1 MNIKCDETSPQLTE
15 EFSAQ
20 LTEEF
25 SAQLPIWKLL
35 AFTVA
40 GFLTIMT
47 ETMPAGLLPQIS
59 QGLYISEAYAGQLIA
74 VYALGSVLAAI
85 PLISLTRSWNRRPLL
100 LSAMAGLLL
109 FNAITALSNDY
120 ILTLIA
126 RFIAGMAAGVIWGL
140 LAGYVRRM
148 VSVSHQGRA
157 LAIAGVGQP
166 IALAIG
172 VPLGVWLGTL
182 FEWRGVFWIMSL
194 LALILFIWI
203 RFSIPDFAGQSAQKR
218 LPILKVLLMPGI
230 RAILFVVFLWMLA
243 HNILYTYISPFLAS
257 TGQAYKVETIL
268 FMFGISSIVGIL
280 LTGMFI
286 DRSLRKITLI
296 SLFIFAIATVLLAVY
311 SSSSFVVVTSIV
323 LWGVTFG
330 GAPTLLQT
338 ALANTAGH
346 EADLAQSMLVTVFN
360 LAIAFGGMVG
370 GGLLESFGAASF
382 PWFMLIFALIALSIV
397 YLAHKHGF
405 ISS

>member
-1 MNIKCDETSPQLTE
+1 MNTKSNETSHQLTD
-15 EFSAQ
+15 EFS
-20 LTEEF
+20 T
-25 SAQLPIWKLL
+25 QLPIWKLL
-35 AFTVA
+35 AFTVT

-59 QGLYISEAYAGQLIA
+59 QGLHISEAYAGQLIA

-100 LSAMAGLLL
+100 LSAIAGLLL

-120 ILTLIA
+120 TLTLSA

-148 VSVSHQGRA
+148 VSASYQGRA

-166 IALAIG
+166 IALSIG
-172 VPLGVWLGTL
+172 VPLGAWLGTL

-194 LALILFIWI
+194 LALILFVWI
-203 RFSIPDFAGQSAQKR
+203 RFSIPDFVGQSAQKR

-230 RAILFVVFLWMLA
+230 RAVLAVVFLWILA
-243 HNILYTYISPFLAS
+243 HSILYTYISPFLAS
-257 TGQAYKVETIL
+257 TEQTYNVETIL
-268 FMFGISSIVGIL
+268 FIFGITSIVGIL
-280 LTGMFI
+280 ITGMFI
-286 DRSLRKITLI
+286 DRSLRKITLL
-296 SLFIFAIATVLLAVY
+296 SLFIFAIATALLGIY
-311 SSSSFVVVTSIV
+311 SSSNFVVLTSVV

-346 EADLAQSMLVTVFN
+346 EADVAQSMLVTVFN
-360 LAIAFGGMVG
+360 LAIAFGGMIG

-382 PWFMLIFALIALSIV
+382 PWFMLIFALIALCTV
-397 YLAHKHGF
+397 YQARKHGF

>member
-1 MNIKCDETSPQLTE
+1 MNIKCDETAHQLTD
-15 EFSAQ
+15 EFS
-20 LTEEF
+20 
-25 SAQLPIWKLL
+25 SQLPVWKLL

-59 QGLYISEAYAGQLIA
+59 QGLNISEAYAGQLIT

-85 PLISLTRSWNRRPLL
+85 PIISFTRSWNRRPLL
-100 LSAMAGLLL
+100 LSAIAGLLL
-109 FNAITALSNDY
+109 LNVITALSNHY
-120 ILTLIA
+120 ILTLVA

-148 VSVSHQGRA
+148 VPASYQGRA

-166 IALAIG
+166 IALSIG
-172 VPLGVWLGTL
+172 VPLGAWLGTL

-194 LALILFIWI
+194 LALILFLWI

-218 LPILKVLLMPGI
+218 LPILKVFLMPGI
-230 RAILFVVFLWMLA
+230 RAILTVVFLWILA
-243 HNILYTYISPFLAS
+243 HSILYTYISPFLAS

-268 FMFGISSIVGIL
+268 FVFGISSIVGIL
-280 LTGMFI
+280 ITGMFI
-286 DRSLRKITLI
+286 DRLLRKIMLL
-296 SLFIFAIATVLLAVY
+296 SLFIFAIATILLGAY
-311 SSSSFVVVTSIV
+311 SSSSFVVLTGVV

-346 EADLAQSMLVTVFN
+346 EADVAQSMLVTVFN

-370 GGLLESFGAASF
+370 GGLLGSFGAAYF
-382 PWFMLIFALIALSIV
+382 PWFMLAFALIALCTV
-397 YLAHKHGF
+397 YHARNHGF

>member
-1 MNIKCDETSPQLTE
+1 MNMKSNETSH
-15 EFSAQ
+15 Q

-59 QGLYISEAYAGQLIA
+59 QGLNISEAYAGQLIA

-100 LSAMAGLLL
+100 LSAIAGLLL

-148 VSVSHQGRA
+148 VSASYQGRA

-166 IALAIG
+166 IALSIG
-172 VPLGVWLGTL
+172 VPLGAWLGTL

-194 LALILFIWI
+194 VALILFVWI
-203 RFSIPDFAGQSAQKR
+203 RFSIPDFAGQVAQKR

-230 RAILFVVFLWMLA
+230 RAILAVVFFWILA
-243 HNILYTYISPFLAS
+243 HSILYTYISPFLAS
-257 TGQAYKVETIL
+257 TGQTYKVETIL
-268 FMFGISSIVGIL
+268 FIFGISSIVGIL
-280 LTGMFI
+280 ITGMFI
-286 DRSLRKITLI
+286 DRSLRKITLL
-296 SLFIFAIATVLLAVY
+296 SLFIFAIATALLGVY
-311 SSSSFVVVTSIV
+311 SSSIFVVLAGVM

-346 EADLAQSMLVTVFN
+346 EADVAQSMLVTVFN

-370 GGLLESFGAASF
+370 GGLLESFGAAYF
-382 PWFMLIFALIALSIV
+382 PWFMLVFALIALSTV
-397 YLAHKHGF
+397 YHARKHGF

>member
-1 MNIKCDETSPQLTE
+1 MNIKSDGTSHQLTN
-15 EFSAQ
+15 EFS
-20 LTEEF
+20 T
-25 SAQLPIWKLL
+25 QLPICKLL

-59 QGLYISEAYAGQLIA
+59 QGLHISEAYAGQLIA

-100 LSAMAGLLL
+100 LSAIAGLLL

-120 ILTLIA
+120 TLTLIA

-148 VSVSHQGRA
+148 VSVSYQGRA

-166 IALAIG
+166 IALSIG
-172 VPLGVWLGTL
+172 VPLGAWLGTL

-194 LALILFIWI
+194 LALVLFIWI

-230 RAILFVVFLWMLA
+230 RAVLAVVFLWILA
-243 HNILYTYISPFLAS
+243 HSILYTYISPFLAS
-257 TGQAYKVETIL
+257 TGQTYKVETIL
-268 FMFGISSIVGIL
+268 FIFGISSIVSIL
-280 LTGMFI
+280 ITGMFI
-286 DRSLRKITLI
+286 DRSLRKITLL
-296 SLFIFAIATVLLAVY
+296 SLFIFAIATALLGVY
-311 SSSSFVVVTSIV
+311 SSSNFVVFTSVV

-346 EADLAQSMLVTVFN
+346 EADVAQSMLVTVFN
-360 LAIAFGGMVG
+360 LAIAFGGMIG

-382 PWFMLIFALIALSIV
+382 PWFMLVFALIALCTV
-397 YLAHKHGF
+397 YQTRKHGF

>member
-1 MNIKCDETSPQLTE
+1 MNIKSNETSHQLN
-15 EFSAQ
+15 
-20 LTEEF
+20 EEF

-59 QGLYISEAYAGQLIA
+59 QGLNISEAYAGQLIA

-85 PLISLTRSWNRRPLL
+85 PLISLTRRWNRRPLL

-148 VSVSHQGRA
+148 VSVSYQGRA

-172 VPLGVWLGTL
+172 VPLGAWLGTL

-311 SSSSFVVVTSIV
+311 SSSSFVVVISIV

>member
-1 MNIKCDETSPQLTE
+1 MNIKCDEISPQLTE
-15 EFSAQ
+15 EFS
-20 LTEEF
+20 T
-25 SAQLPIWKLL
+25 QLPIWKLL

-59 QGLYISEAYAGQLIA
+59 QGLHISEAYAGQLIA

-172 VPLGVWLGTL
+172 VPLGAWLGTL

-257 TGQAYKVETIL
+257 TGQVYKVETIL

-311 SSSSFVVVTSIV
+311 SSSSFVVVISIV

-382 PWFMLIFALIALSIV
+382 PWFMLVFALIALSIV

>member
-1 MNIKCDETSPQLTE
+1 MNIKSDETSHQL
-15 EFSAQ
+15 S
-20 LTEEF
+20 EEF

-35 AFTVA
+35 AFTVG

-59 QGLYISEAYAGQLIA
+59 QGLNISEAYAGQLIA

-100 LSAMAGLLL
+100 LSAIAGLLL

-148 VSVSHQGRA
+148 VPASYQGRA

-166 IALAIG
+166 IALSIG
-172 VPLGVWLGTL
+172 VPLGAWLGTL
-182 FEWRGVFWIMSL
+182 FEWRGVFWIMSS
-194 LALILFIWI
+194 LALILFVWI
-203 RFSIPDFAGQSAQKR
+203 RFGIPDFAGQSAQKR
-218 LPILKVLLMPGI
+218 LSILKVLLMPGI
-230 RAILFVVFLWMLA
+230 RAVLAVVFLWILA
-243 HNILYTYISPFLAS
+243 HSILYTYISPFLAS

-268 FMFGISSIVGIL
+268 FVFGISSIVGIL
-280 LTGMFI
+280 ITGVFI
-286 DRSLRKITLI
+286 DRSLRKITLL
-296 SLFIFAIATVLLAVY
+296 SLFVFAIATILLGAY
-311 SSSSFVVVTSIV
+311 SSSSFVVITGVV

-346 EADLAQSMLVTVFN
+346 EADVAQSMLVTMFN
-360 LAIAFGGMVG
+360 LAIACGGMVG

-382 PWFMLIFALIALSIV
+382 PWIMLVFALIALCTV
-397 YLAHKHGF
+397 CNARKHGF

>member
-15 EFSAQ
+15 EFS
-20 LTEEF
+20 T
-25 SAQLPIWKLL
+25 QLPIWKLL

-59 QGLYISEAYAGQLIA
+59 QGLHISEAYAGQLIA

-148 VSVSHQGRA
+148 VSVSYQGRA

-172 VPLGVWLGTL
+172 VPLGAWLGTL

-311 SSSSFVVVTSIV
+311 SSSSFVVVISIV

-382 PWFMLIFALIALSIV
+382 PWFMLVFALIALSIV

>member
-15 EFSAQ
+15 EFS
-20 LTEEF
+20 T
-25 SAQLPIWKLL
+25 QLPIWKLL

-85 PLISLTRSWNRRPLL
+85 PLISLTHSWNRRPLL

-148 VSVSHQGRA
+148 VSVSYQGRA

-172 VPLGVWLGTL
+172 VPLGAWLGIL

-194 LALILFIWI
+194 LALILFVWI

-280 LTGMFI
+280 LTGIFI
-286 DRSLRKITLI
+286 DRALRQITLI

-311 SSSSFVVVTSIV
+311 SSSSFVVVISIV

>member
-1 MNIKCDETSPQLTE
+1 MNIKSNETSHQLTE
-15 EFSAQ
+15 EFS
-20 LTEEF
+20 TK
-25 SAQLPIWKLL
+25 LPIWRLL

-59 QGLYISEAYAGQLIA
+59 QGLHISEAYAGQLIA

-100 LSAMAGLLL
+100 LSAIAGLLL

-148 VSVSHQGRA
+148 VSASYQGRA

-166 IALAIG
+166 IALSIG
-172 VPLGVWLGTL
+172 VPLGAWLGTL

-194 LALILFIWI
+194 LALILFVWI

-230 RAILFVVFLWMLA
+230 RAVLAVVFLWILA
-243 HNILYTYISPFLAS
+243 HSILYTYISPFLAS
-257 TGQAYKVETIL
+257 TGQPYKVETIL
-268 FMFGISSIVGIL
+268 FIFGISSIVGL
-280 LTGMFI
+280 LITGMFI
-286 DRSLRKITLI
+286 DRSLRKITLL
-296 SLFIFAIATVLLAVY
+296 SLFIFAIATALLGVY
-311 SSSSFVVVTSIV
+311 SSSSFVVLVGVV

-338 ALANTAGH
+338 ALANTAGY
-346 EADLAQSMLVTVFN
+346 EADVAQSMLVTVFN

-370 GGLLESFGAASF
+370 GGLLESFGAAYF
-382 PWFMLIFALIALSIV
+382 PWFMLVFALIALSTV
-397 YLAHKHGF
+397 YHARKHGF

>member
-1 MNIKCDETSPQLTE
+1 MNIKSDETSHQL
-15 EFSAQ
+15 S
-20 LTEEF
+20 EEF

-35 AFTVA
+35 AFTVG

-59 QGLYISEAYAGQLIA
+59 QGLNISEAYAGQLIA

-100 LSAMAGLLL
+100 LSAIAGLLL

-148 VSVSHQGRA
+148 VPASYQGRA

-166 IALAIG
+166 IALSIG
-172 VPLGVWLGTL
+172 VPLGAWLGTL

-194 LALILFIWI
+194 LALILFVWI
-203 RFSIPDFAGQSAQKR
+203 RFGIPDFAGQSAQKR

-230 RAILFVVFLWMLA
+230 RAVLAVVFLWILA
-243 HNILYTYISPFLAS
+243 HSILYTYISPFLAS

-268 FMFGISSIVGIL
+268 FVFGISSIVGIL
-280 LTGMFI
+280 ITGVFI
-286 DRSLRKITLI
+286 DRSLRKITLL
-296 SLFIFAIATVLLAVY
+296 SLFVFAIATILLGAY
-311 SSSSFVVVTSIV
+311 SSSSFVVITGVV

-346 EADLAQSMLVTVFN
+346 EADVAQSMLVTMFN

-382 PWFMLIFALIALSIV
+382 PWIMLVFALIALCTV
-397 YLAHKHGF
+397 YSARKHGF

>member
-1 MNIKCDETSPQLTE
+1 MNIKNDGTSHQLTN
-15 EFSAQ
+15 EFS
-20 LTEEF
+20 T
-25 SAQLPIWKLL
+25 QLPIWKLL

-59 QGLYISEAYAGQLIA
+59 QGLHISEAYAGQLIA

-100 LSAMAGLLL
+100 LSAIAGLLL

-120 ILTLIA
+120 TLTLSA

-148 VSVSHQGRA
+148 VSASYQGRA

-166 IALAIG
+166 IALSIG
-172 VPLGVWLGTL
+172 VPLGAWLGTL

-194 LALILFIWI
+194 LALILFVWI

-230 RAILFVVFLWMLA
+230 RAILAVVFLWILP
-243 HNILYTYISPFLAS
+243 HSILYTYISPFLAS
-257 TGQAYKVETIL
+257 TGQPYNVETIL
-268 FMFGISSIVGIL
+268 FIFGISSIAGIL
-280 LTGMFI
+280 ITGMFI
-286 DRSLRKITLI
+286 DHSLRKITLL
-296 SLFIFAIATVLLAVY
+296 SLFIFAIATALLGVY
-311 SSSSFVVVTSIV
+311 SSSSFVVLVGVV

-338 ALANTAGH
+338 ALANTAGP
-346 EADLAQSMLVTVFN
+346 EADVAQSMLVTVFN

-370 GGLLESFGAASF
+370 GGLLESFGAAYF
-382 PWFMLIFALIALSIV
+382 PWFMLVFALIALCTV
-397 YLAHKHGF
+397 YQARKHGF

>member
-1 MNIKCDETSPQLTE
+1 MNTKSNETSHQLTD
-15 EFSAQ
+15 EFS
-20 LTEEF
+20 T
-25 SAQLPIWKLL
+25 QLPIWKLL
-35 AFTVA
+35 AFTVT

-59 QGLYISEAYAGQLIA
+59 QGLHISEAYAGQLIA

-100 LSAMAGLLL
+100 LSAIAGLLL

-120 ILTLIA
+120 TLTLSA

-148 VSVSHQGRA
+148 VSASYQGRA

-166 IALAIG
+166 IALSIG
-172 VPLGVWLGTL
+172 VPLGAWLGTL

-194 LALILFIWI
+194 LALILFVWI
-203 RFSIPDFAGQSAQKR
+203 RFSIPDFVGQSAQKR

-230 RAILFVVFLWMLA
+230 RAVLAVVFLWILA
-243 HNILYTYISPFLAS
+243 HSILYTYISPFLAS
-257 TGQAYKVETIL
+257 TEQTYNVETIL
-268 FMFGISSIVGIL
+268 FIFGISSIVGIL
-280 LTGMFI
+280 ITGMFI
-286 DRSLRKITLI
+286 DRSLRKITLL
-296 SLFIFAIATVLLAVY
+296 SLFIFAIATALLGIY
-311 SSSSFVVVTSIV
+311 SSSNFVVLTSVV

-346 EADLAQSMLVTVFN
+346 EADVAQSMLVTVFN
-360 LAIAFGGMVG
+360 LAIAFGGMIG

-382 PWFMLIFALIALSIV
+382 PWFMLIFALIALCTV
-397 YLAHKHGF
+397 YQARKHGF

>member
-1 MNIKCDETSPQLTE
+1 MNIKCDETSPQLTDK
-15 EFSAQ
+15 
-20 LTEEF
+20 F

-59 QGLYISEAYAGQLIA
+59 QGLNISEAYAGQLIA

-148 VSVSHQGRA
+148 VSISYQGRA

-172 VPLGVWLGTL
+172 VPLGAWLGTL

-194 LALILFIWI
+194 LALFLFIWI

-311 SSSSFVVVTSIV
+311 SSSSFVVLTSVV

>member
-1 MNIKCDETSPQLTE
+1 MNIKCDETSHQLTD
-15 EFSAQ
+15 EFS
-20 LTEEF
+20 
-25 SAQLPIWKLL
+25 SQLPIWKLL

-59 QGLYISEAYAGQLIA
+59 QGLNISEAYAGQLIT

-85 PLISLTRSWNRRPLL
+85 PIISFTRSWNRRPLL
-100 LSAMAGLLL
+100 LSAIAGLLL
-109 FNAITALSNDY
+109 FNVITALSNHY
-120 ILTLIA
+120 ILTLAA
-126 RFIAGMAAGVIWGL
+126 RFIAGMAVGVIWGL

-148 VSVSHQGRA
+148 VPTSYQGRA

-172 VPLGVWLGTL
+172 VPLGAWLGTL

-194 LALILFIWI
+194 LALILFVWI

-218 LPILKVLLMPGI
+218 LPILRVLLIPGI
-230 RAILFVVFLWMLA
+230 RAVLVVVFLWILS
-243 HNILYTYISPFLAS
+243 HSILYTYISPFLAS
-257 TGQAYKVETIL
+257 TGHAYKVETIL
-268 FMFGISSIVGIL
+268 FLFGISSIIGIVI
-280 LTGMFI
+280 TGMFI
-286 DRSLRKITLI
+286 DRSLRKITLL
-296 SLFIFAIATVLLAVY
+296 SLFIFAIATALLGVY
-311 SSSSFVVVTSIV
+311 SSSSFVVLVGVV

-338 ALANTAGH
+338 ALANTAGN
-346 EADLAQSMLVTVFN
+346 EADVAQSMLVTIFN
-360 LAIAFGGMVG
+360 LAIAFGGMIG

-382 PWFMLIFALIALSIV
+382 PWFMLAFALIALSTV
-397 YLAHKHGF
+397 YHAHKHGF
-405 ISS
+405 IYS

>member
-1 MNIKCDETSPQLTE
+1 MNIKSNETSHQLTE
-15 EFSAQ
+15 EFS
-20 LTEEF
+20 T
-25 SAQLPIWKLL
+25 QLPIWRLF

-59 QGLYISEAYAGQLIA
+59 QGLNISEAYAGQLIA

-100 LSAMAGLLL
+100 LSAIAGLLL

-148 VSVSHQGRA
+148 VAASYQGRA

-166 IALAIG
+166 IALSIG
-172 VPLGVWLGTL
+172 VPLGAWLGTL

-194 LALILFIWI
+194 LALILFFWI

-230 RAILFVVFLWMLA
+230 RAILAVVFLWILA
-243 HNILYTYISPFLAS
+243 HSILYTYISPFLAS
-257 TGQAYKVETIL
+257 TGQPYNVETIL
-268 FMFGISSIVGIL
+268 FIFGISSIVGIL
-280 LTGMFI
+280 ITGMFI
-286 DRSLRKITLI
+286 DRSLRKITLL
-296 SLFIFAIATVLLAVY
+296 SLFIFAIATALLGIY
-311 SSSSFVVVTSIV
+311 SSSSFVVLAGVV

-338 ALANTAGH
+338 ALANSAGH
-346 EADLAQSMLVTVFN
+346 EADVAQSMLVTVFN
-360 LAIAFGGMVG
+360 LAIAFGGIVG
-370 GGLLESFGAASF
+370 GGLLESFGAAYF
-382 PWFMLIFALIALSIV
+382 PWFMLVFALIALSTV
-397 YLAHKHGF
+397 YHARKHGF

>member
-1 MNIKCDETSPQLTE
+1 MNIKSDERSHQL
-15 EFSAQ
+15 S
-20 LTEEF
+20 EEF

-59 QGLYISEAYAGQLIA
+59 QGLNISEAYAGQLIA

-100 LSAMAGLLL
+100 LSAIVGLLL

-120 ILTLIA
+120 ILTLVA

-148 VSVSHQGRA
+148 VPASYQGRA

-166 IALAIG
+166 IALSIG
-172 VPLGVWLGTL
+172 VPLGAWLGAL

-194 LALILFIWI
+194 LALLLFIWI

-230 RAILFVVFLWMLA
+230 RAILAVVFLWILA
-243 HNILYTYISPFLAS
+243 HSILYTYISPFLAS
-257 TGQAYKVETIL
+257 TGHTYKVETIL
-268 FMFGISSIVGIL
+268 FVFGISSIVGIFI
-280 LTGMFI
+280 TGMFV
-286 DRSLRKITLI
+286 DRSLRKITLF
-296 SLFIFAIATVLLAVY
+296 SLLGFAVATILLGAY
-311 SSSSFVVVTSIV
+311 SSSSFVVITGVV

-338 ALANTAGH
+338 ALASTAGH
-346 EADLAQSMLVTVFN
+346 EADVAQSMLVTMFN

-370 GGLLESFGAASF
+370 GGLLESLGAASF
-382 PWFMLIFALIALSIV
+382 PWIMLVFALMALCTV
-397 YLAHKHGF
+397 YHARHHGF

>member
-1 MNIKCDETSPQLTE
+1 MNIKCDETAHQLTD
-15 EFSAQ
+15 EFS
-20 LTEEF
+20 
-25 SAQLPIWKLL
+25 SQLPIWKLL

-47 ETMPAGLLPQIS
+47 ETMPAGLLSQIS
-59 QGLYISEAYAGQLIA
+59 QGLNISEAYAGQLIT

-85 PLISLTRSWNRRPLL
+85 PIISFTRSWNRRPLL
-100 LSAMAGLLL
+100 LSAIAGLLL
-109 FNAITALSNDY
+109 FNVITALSNHY
-120 ILTLIA
+120 ILTLAA

-148 VSVSHQGRA
+148 VPASYQGRA

-172 VPLGVWLGTL
+172 VPLGAWLGTL

-194 LALILFIWI
+194 LALILFVWI

-218 LPILKVLLMPGI
+218 LPILRVLLIQGI
-230 RAILFVVFLWMLA
+230 RAILAVVFLWILA
-243 HNILYTYISPFLAS
+243 HSILYTYISPFLAS
-257 TGQAYKVETIL
+257 TGHAYKVETIL
-268 FMFGISSIVGIL
+268 FLFGISSIIGIVI
-280 LTGMFI
+280 TGMFI
-286 DRSLRKITLI
+286 DHSLRKITLL
-296 SLFIFAIATVLLAVY
+296 SLFIFAIATILLGVY
-311 SSSSFVVVTSIV
+311 SSSSFVVLVGVV

-338 ALANTAGH
+338 ALANTAGN
-346 EADLAQSMLVTVFN
+346 EADVAQSMLVTIFN
-360 LAIAFGGMVG
+360 LAIAFGGMIG

-382 PWFMLIFALIALSIV
+382 PWFMLAFALIALSTV
-397 YLAHKHGF
+397 YHARKHGF
-405 ISS
+405 ISL

>member
-15 EFSAQ
+15 EFS
-20 LTEEF
+20 T
-25 SAQLPIWKLL
+25 QLPIWKLL

-59 QGLYISEAYAGQLIA
+59 QGLHISEAYAGQLIA

-148 VSVSHQGRA
+148 VSVSYQGRA

-172 VPLGVWLGTL
+172 VPLGAWLGTL

-194 LALILFIWI
+194 LALFLFIWI

-230 RAILFVVFLWMLA
+230 SAILFVVFLWMLA

-311 SSSSFVVVTSIV
+311 SSSSFVVVTSVV

-346 EADLAQSMLVTVFN
+346 EADLAQSILVTVFN

>member
-1 MNIKCDETSPQLTE
+1 MNIKSNGTSHQLN
-15 EFSAQ
+15 
-20 LTEEF
+20 EEF
-25 SAQLPIWKLL
+25 SAQLPIWRLF

-59 QGLYISEAYAGQLIA
+59 QGLHISEAYAGQLIA

-100 LSAMAGLLL
+100 LSAIAGLLL
-109 FNAITALSNDY
+109 FNAITALSNNY

-148 VSVSHQGRA
+148 VSASYQGRA

-166 IALAIG
+166 IALSIG
-172 VPLGVWLGTL
+172 VPLGAWLGTL

-194 LALILFIWI
+194 LALILFFWI
-203 RFSIPDFAGQSAQKR
+203 RFSVPDFAGQSAQKR

-230 RAILFVVFLWMLA
+230 RAVLAVVFLWILA
-243 HNILYTYISPFLAS
+243 HSILYTYISPFLAS
-257 TGQAYKVETIL
+257 TGQPYNVETIL
-268 FMFGISSIVGIL
+268 FIFGISSIVGIL
-280 LTGMFI
+280 ITGMFI
-286 DRSLRKITLI
+286 DRSLRKITLL
-296 SLFIFAIATVLLAVY
+296 SLFIFAIATALLGVY
-311 SSSSFVVVTSIV
+311 SASGFVILAGVV

-330 GAPTLLQT
+330 GTPTLLQT

-346 EADLAQSMLVTVFN
+346 EADVAQSMLVTVFN
-360 LAIAFGGMVG
+360 LAIAFGGMIG
-370 GGLLESFGAASF
+370 GGLLGSFGAAYF
-382 PWFMLIFALIALSIV
+382 PWFMLAFALIALCTV
-397 YLAHKHGF
+397 YRARKHGF

>member
-1 MNIKCDETSPQLTE
+1 MNIKSDETSPQLTE
-15 EFSAQ
+15 EFSAR
-20 LTEEF
+20 
-25 SAQLPIWKLL
+25 LPIWKLF

-59 QGLYISEAYAGQLIA
+59 QGLNISEAYAGQLIA

-100 LSAMAGLLL
+100 LSAIAGLLL

-148 VSVSHQGRA
+148 VSASYQGRA

-166 IALAIG
+166 IALSIG
-172 VPLGVWLGTL
+172 VPLGAWLGTL

-194 LALILFIWI
+194 LALILFVWI

-230 RAILFVVFLWMLA
+230 RAILAVVFLWILA
-243 HNILYTYISPFLAS
+243 HSILYTYISPFLAS
-257 TGQAYKVETIL
+257 TGQPYNVETIL
-268 FMFGISSIVGIL
+268 FIFGISSIVGIL
-280 LTGMFI
+280 ITGMFI
-286 DRSLRKITLI
+286 DRSLRKITLL
-296 SLFIFAIATVLLAVY
+296 SLFIFAIATALLGVY
-311 SSSSFVVVTSIV
+311 SSSSFVVLAGVV
-323 LWGVTFG
+323 LWGSTFG

-346 EADLAQSMLVTVFN
+346 EADVAQSMLVTVFN
-360 LAIAFGGMVG
+360 LAIAFGGMIG
-370 GGLLESFGAASF
+370 GGLLASFGAAYF
-382 PWFMLIFALIALSIV
+382 PWFMLAFALIALCTV
-397 YLAHKHGF
+397 YHARKHGF

>member
-1 MNIKCDETSPQLTE
+1 MNIKSDGTSHQLNE
-15 EFSAQ
+15 E
-20 LTEEF
+20 L

-59 QGLYISEAYAGQLIA
+59 QGLHISEAYAGQLIA

-100 LSAMAGLLL
+100 LSA
-109 FNAITALSNDY
+109 
-120 ILTLIA
+120 
-126 RFIAGMAAGVIWGL
+126 IAGMAAGVIWGL

-148 VSVSHQGRA
+148 VSTSYQGRA

-166 IALAIG
+166 IALSIG
-172 VPLGVWLGTL
+172 VPLGAWLGTL

-194 LALILFIWI
+194 LALILFVWI

-230 RAILFVVFLWMLA
+230 RAILVVVFLWILA
-243 HNILYTYISPFLAS
+243 HSILYTYISPFLAS
-257 TGQAYKVETIL
+257 TGQPYNVETIL
-268 FMFGISSIVGIL
+268 FIFGISSIVGIL
-280 LTGMFI
+280 ITGMFI
-286 DRSLRKITLI
+286 DHSLRKITLL
-296 SLFIFAIATVLLAVY
+296 SLFIFAIATALLGVY
-311 SSSSFVVVTSIV
+311 SSSSFVVLAGVV

-346 EADLAQSMLVTVFN
+346 EADVAQSMLVTVFN
-360 LAIAFGGMVG
+360 LAIAFGGMIG
-370 GGLLESFGAASF
+370 GGLLESFGAAYF
-382 PWFMLIFALIALSIV
+382 PWFMLAFALIALCTV
-397 YLAHKHGF
+397 YHARKHGF

>member
-1 MNIKCDETSPQLTE
+1 M
-15 EFSAQ
+15 
-20 LTEEF
+20 
-25 SAQLPIWKLL
+25 

-59 QGLYISEAYAGQLIA
+59 QGLHISEAYAGQLIA

-100 LSAMAGLLL
+100 LSAIAGLLV

-120 ILTLIA
+120 MLTLIA

-148 VSVSHQGRA
+148 VSASYQGRA

-166 IALAIG
+166 IALSIG
-172 VPLGVWLGTL
+172 VPLGAWLGTL

-194 LALILFIWI
+194 LALILFVWI
-203 RFSIPDFAGQSAQKR
+203 RFSVPDFAGQSAQKR

-230 RAILFVVFLWMLA
+230 RAVLAVVFLWILA
-243 HNILYTYISPFLAS
+243 HSILYTYISPFLAS
-257 TGQAYKVETIL
+257 TGQTYKVETIL
-268 FMFGISSIVGIL
+268 FIFGISSIVGIL
-280 LTGMFI
+280 ITGMFI
-286 DRSLRKITLI
+286 DRSLRKITLL
-296 SLFIFAIATVLLAVY
+296 SLFIFAIATVLLGVY
-311 SSSSFVVVTSIV
+311 SSSSFVVLVGVV
-323 LWGVTFG
+323 LWGFTFG

-346 EADLAQSMLVTVFN
+346 EADVAQSMLVTVFN
-360 LAIAFGGMVG
+360 LAIAFGGMIG

-382 PWFMLIFALIALSIV
+382 PWFMLAFALIGLFTV
-397 YLAHKHGF
+397 YHARKHGF

>member
-1 MNIKCDETSPQLTE
+1 MNTKSNETSHQLTD
-15 EFSAQ
+15 EFS
-20 LTEEF
+20 T
-25 SAQLPIWKLL
+25 QLPIWKLL

-59 QGLYISEAYAGQLIA
+59 QGLRISEAYAGQLIA

-100 LSAMAGLLL
+100 LSAIAGLLL

-148 VSVSHQGRA
+148 VPASYQGRA

-166 IALAIG
+166 IALSIG
-172 VPLGVWLGTL
+172 VPLGAWLGTL

-194 LALILFIWI
+194 LALILFVWI

-230 RAILFVVFLWMLA
+230 RAVLAVVFLWILA
-243 HNILYTYISPFLAS
+243 HSILYTYISPFLAS
-257 TGQAYKVETIL
+257 TGHSYKVETIL
-268 FMFGISSIVGIL
+268 FIFGISSIVGIL
-280 LTGMFI
+280 ITGMFI
-286 DRSLRKITLI
+286 DRSLRITLL
-296 SLFIFAIATVLLAVY
+296 SLFIFAIATALLGVY
-311 SSSSFVVVTSIV
+311 SSSSFVVLTGVV
-323 LWGVTFG
+323 LWGITFG

-346 EADLAQSMLVTVFN
+346 EADVAQSMLVTVFN
-360 LAIAFGGMVG
+360 LAIAFGGMIG

-382 PWFMLIFALIALSIV
+382 PWFMLAFALTGLFTV
-397 YLAHKHGF
+397 YHARKHGF

>member
-1 MNIKCDETSPQLTE
+1 MNIKCDETSPRLTD
-15 EFSAQ
+15 
-20 LTEEF
+20 EF

-59 QGLYISEAYAGQLIA
+59 QGLHISEAYAGQLIA

-148 VSVSHQGRA
+148 VSVSYQGRA

-172 VPLGVWLGTL
+172 VPLGAWLGTL

-257 TGQAYKVETIL
+257 TGQVYKVETIL

-311 SSSSFVVVTSIV
+311 SSSSFVVVISIV

-382 PWFMLIFALIALSIV
+382 PWFMLVFALIALSIV

>member
-1 MNIKCDETSPQLTE
+1 MNIKCDETSPRLTD
-15 EFSAQ
+15 
-20 LTEEF
+20 EF

-59 QGLYISEAYAGQLIA
+59 QGLHISEAYAGQLIA

-172 VPLGVWLGTL
+172 VPLGAWLGTL

-257 TGQAYKVETIL
+257 TGQVYKVESIL

-311 SSSSFVVVTSIV
+311 SSSSFVVVISIV

-382 PWFMLIFALIALSIV
+382 PWFMLVFALIALSIV

>member
-1 MNIKCDETSPQLTE
+1 M
-15 EFSAQ
+15 
-20 LTEEF
+20 
-25 SAQLPIWKLL
+25 WKLL

-59 QGLYISEAYAGQLIA
+59 QGLHISEAYAGQLIA

-100 LSAMAGLLL
+100 LSAIAGLLV

-120 ILTLIA
+120 MLTLIA

-148 VSVSHQGRA
+148 VSASYQGRA

-166 IALAIG
+166 IALSIG
-172 VPLGVWLGTL
+172 VPLGAWLGTL

-194 LALILFIWI
+194 LALILFVWI
-203 RFSIPDFAGQSAQKR
+203 RFSVPDFAGQSAQKR

-230 RAILFVVFLWMLA
+230 RAVLAVVFLWILA
-243 HNILYTYISPFLAS
+243 HSILYTYISPFLAS
-257 TGQAYKVETIL
+257 TGQTYKVETIL
-268 FMFGISSIVGIL
+268 FIFGISSIVGIL
-280 LTGMFI
+280 ITGMFI
-286 DRSLRKITLI
+286 DRSLRKITLL
-296 SLFIFAIATVLLAVY
+296 SLFIFAIATVLLGVY
-311 SSSSFVVVTSIV
+311 SSSSFVVLVGVV
-323 LWGVTFG
+323 LWGFTFG

-346 EADLAQSMLVTVFN
+346 EADVAQSMLVTVFN
-360 LAIAFGGMVG
+360 LAIAFGGMIG

-382 PWFMLIFALIALSIV
+382 PWFMLAFALIGLFTV
-397 YLAHKHGF
+397 YHARKHGF

>member
-1 MNIKCDETSPQLTE
+1 M
-15 EFSAQ
+15 
-20 LTEEF
+20 
-25 SAQLPIWKLL
+25 

-59 QGLYISEAYAGQLIA
+59 QGLHISEAYAGQLIA

-100 LSAMAGLLL
+100 LNAIAGLLL

-120 ILTLIA
+120 TLTLIA

-148 VSVSHQGRA
+148 VSASYQGRA

-166 IALAIG
+166 IALSIG
-172 VPLGVWLGTL
+172 VPLGAWLGTL

-194 LALILFIWI
+194 LALILFVWI
-203 RFSIPDFAGQSAQKR
+203 RFSIPDFVGQSAQKR

-230 RAILFVVFLWMLA
+230 RAVLAVVFLWILA
-243 HNILYTYISPFLAS
+243 HSILYTYISPFLVS
-257 TGQAYKVETIL
+257 TGQTYNVETIL
-268 FMFGISSIVGIL
+268 FIFGISSIVGIL
-280 LTGMFI
+280 ITGMFI
-286 DRSLRKITLI
+286 DRSLRKITLL
-296 SLFIFAIATVLLAVY
+296 SLFIFAIATALLGVY
-311 SSSSFVVVTSIV
+311 SSSSFVVLVGVV
-323 LWGVTFG
+323 LWGATFG

-338 ALANTAGH
+338 ALANTAEH
-346 EADLAQSMLVTVFN
+346 EADVAQSMLVTVFN
-360 LAIAFGGMVG
+360 LAIAFGGMIG

-382 PWFMLIFALIALSIV
+382 PWFMLVFALIALCTV
-397 YLAHKHGF
+397 YYARKHGF

>member
-1 MNIKCDETSPQLTE
+1 MNIKCDETTHQLTD
-15 EFSAQ
+15 EFSA
-20 LTEEF
+20 
-25 SAQLPIWKLL
+25 LPIWKLL

-59 QGLYISEAYAGQLIA
+59 QGLHISEAYAGQLIA

-148 VSVSHQGRA
+148 VSPSYQGRA

-172 VPLGVWLGTL
+172 VPLGAWLGTL

-194 LALILFIWI
+194 LALILLIWI
-203 RFSIPDFAGQSAQKR
+203 RFSIPNFAGQSAQKR
-218 LPILKVLLMPGI
+218 LPILKVLFIPGI
-230 RAILFVVFLWMLA
+230 RAILLVVFLWILA
-243 HNILYTYISPFLAS
+243 HSILYTYISPFLAS
-257 TGQAYKVETIL
+257 TGQTYKVETVL
-268 FMFGISSIVGIL
+268 FIFGISSIVGIL

-286 DRSLRKITLI
+286 DRSLRKITLL
-296 SLFIFAIATVLLAVY
+296 SLFIFAIATAVLGVY
-311 SSSSFVVVTSIV
+311 SSSSFVMLTGVM
-323 LWGVTFG
+323 LWGITFG

-346 EADLAQSMLVTVFN
+346 EADVAQSMLVTVFN
-360 LAIAFGGMVG
+360 LAIAFGGMIG

-382 PWFMLIFALIALSIV
+382 PWFMLVFAFIALCPV
-397 YLAHKHGF
+397 YHARKDGF
-405 ISS
+405 TSS

>member
-1 MNIKCDETSPQLTE
+1 MNIKSAGTSHHLND
-15 EFSAQ
+15 
-20 LTEEF
+20 EF

-35 AFTVA
+35 AFTVT

-59 QGLYISEAYAGQLIA
+59 QGLNISEAYAGQLIA

-100 LSAMAGLLL
+100 LSAIAGLLL

-148 VSVSHQGRA
+148 VSASYQGRA

-166 IALAIG
+166 IALSIG
-172 VPLGVWLGTL
+172 VPLGAWLGAL

-230 RAILFVVFLWMLA
+230 RAVLAVVFLWILA
-243 HNILYTYISPFLAS
+243 HSILYTYISPFLVS
-257 TGQAYKVETIL
+257 TGQAYKVGTIL
-268 FMFGISSIVGIL
+268 FVFGISSIVGIL
-280 LTGMFI
+280 ITGVFI
-286 DRSLRKITLI
+286 DRSLRKITLL
-296 SLFIFAIATVLLAVY
+296 SLFVFAIATILLGAY
-311 SSSSFVVVTSIV
+311 SSSSFVVITGVV

-346 EADLAQSMLVTVFN
+346 EADVAQSMLVTMFN

-382 PWFMLIFALIALSIV
+382 PWIMLVFALIALCTV
-397 YLAHKHGF
+397 YNARKHGF

>member
-1 MNIKCDETSPQLTE
+1 MNTKSNETSHQLTD
-15 EFSAQ
+15 
-20 LTEEF
+20 EF

-35 AFTVA
+35 AFTVT

-59 QGLYISEAYAGQLIA
+59 QGLHISEAYAGQLIA

-100 LSAMAGLLL
+100 LSAIAGLFL

-148 VSVSHQGRA
+148 VSASYQGRA

-166 IALAIG
+166 IALSIG
-172 VPLGVWLGTL
+172 VPLGAWLGTL

-194 LALILFIWI
+194 LALILFVWI

-230 RAILFVVFLWMLA
+230 RAILAVVFLWILA
-243 HNILYTYISPFLAS
+243 HSILYTYISPFLAS
-257 TGQAYKVETIL
+257 TGQPYNVETIL
-268 FMFGISSIVGIL
+268 FIFGISSIVGIL
-280 LTGMFI
+280 ITGMFI
-286 DRSLRKITLI
+286 DHSLRKITLL
-296 SLFIFAIATVLLAVY
+296 SLFIFAIATALLGVY
-311 SSSSFVVVTSIV
+311 SSSSFVLLVSVV

-346 EADLAQSMLVTVFN
+346 EADVAQSMLVTVFN
-360 LAIAFGGMVG
+360 LAIAFGGMIG

-382 PWFMLIFALIALSIV
+382 PWFMLVFALIALSTV
-397 YLAHKHGF
+397 YQAREHGF